1 MRVQL
6 SDHFNYRKLFR
17 FVLPPILMMV
27 FTSIYGVV
35 DGFFISNY
43 TGKTPFAALNLIMPF
58 LMVLG
63 SVGFMLGTGGTAI
76 IAKLLGEG
84 KRDDANKYFSL
95 FIYVTFACGVCFAV
109 IGELIVPYVARWL
122 GATPAMLPY
131 CVTYSRIV
139 LSTIPFFMLQNV
151 FQSFF
156 ATAEKPMLGFI
167 VTVIAGCVNILL
179 DAIFVAVFNL
189 GVEGAAMA
197 TCISQAVGAI
207 VPVCYFASKNS
218 SLLRLGKPRFSMRVI
233 FNACSNGVSEFIGNI
248 SASVVGIV
256 FNFQLMRLVGENGV
270 SVYGVMMYVNFIYVA
285 MFIGYAIGT
294 APLIGYNHGA
304 GNTAELKNIF
314 KKSMLLMG
322 IFGVCMTALAL
333 ALADPIA
340 RLFVGYDA
348 ELMMMT
354 KNVFWLYSFSFIFS
368 GYSIFMSSMFTAFGN
383 GIVSAIISFMRTIV
397 FQLATVLVLPIFFGV
412 TGVWLSMLVA
422 EILAMLV
429 SGIFCLAKRKTY
441 HYL

>member
-1 MRVQL
+1 
-6 SDHFNYRKLFR
+6 
-17 FVLPPILMMV
+17 MMV

-95 FIYVTFACGVCFAV
+95 FIYVTFACGVCFAA

-122 GATPAMLPY
+122 GATPTMLPY

-167 VTVIAGCVNILL
+167 VTVIAGCVNIVL

-207 VPVCYFASKNS
+207 APVFYFASKNS

-233 FNACSNGVSEFIGNI
+233 FSACSNGVSEFIGNI

-322 IFGVCMTALAL
+322 VFGVCMTALAL

-397 FQLATVLVLPIFFGV
+397 FQLATVLVLPIFFGI
-412 TGVWLSMLVA
+412 TGIWLSMLVA

>member
-333 ALADPIA
+333 A
-340 RLFVGYDA
+340 
-348 ELMMMT
+348 
-354 KNVFWLYSFSFIFS
+354 
-368 GYSIFMSSMFTAFGN
+368 
-383 GIVSAIISFMRTIV
+383 
-397 FQLATVLVLPIFFGV
+397 
-412 TGVWLSMLVA
+412 
-422 EILAMLV
+422 
-429 SGIFCLAKRKTY
+429 
-441 HYL
+441 